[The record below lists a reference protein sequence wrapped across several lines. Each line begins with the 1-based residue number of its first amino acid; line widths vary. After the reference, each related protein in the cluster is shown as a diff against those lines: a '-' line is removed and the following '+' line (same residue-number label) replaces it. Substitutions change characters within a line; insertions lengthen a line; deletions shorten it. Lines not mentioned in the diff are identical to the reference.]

1 MKLINDIT
9 DSKDVKK
16 TINGLTKKFPNI
28 HQFSNGD
35 INKFVSLLRKV
46 VYPYKYMDNWERF
59 DETSS
64 SLPKKAFYSELNLE
78 EIRITYKD
86 YIHAQKIFE
95 EFILKRQ
102 SDYHDLYV
110 HSNILLLADVF
121 GNF

>member
-1 MKLINDIT
+1 
-9 DSKDVKK
+9 
-16 TINGLTKKFPNI
+16 
-28 HQFSNGD
+28 
-35 INKFVSLLRKV
+35 
-46 VYPYKYMDNWERF
+46 MDNWERF

-102 SDYHDLYV
+102 NDYHDLYV